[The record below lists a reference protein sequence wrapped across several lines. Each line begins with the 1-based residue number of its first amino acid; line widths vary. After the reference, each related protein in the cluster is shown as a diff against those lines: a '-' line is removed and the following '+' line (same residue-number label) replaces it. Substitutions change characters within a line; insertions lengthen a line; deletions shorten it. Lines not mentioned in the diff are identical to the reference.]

1 MTLALA
7 IMTGVLFTGGI
18 YFVLRR
24 SLAKVIMGLIM
35 ISHGANLLIFAIG
48 RVSRGIPAII
58 DKGQTVIEGSFA
70 EPLPQA
76 LILTAIVISF
86 GVQSFALVLFK
97 RAYQTVQTDDIN
109 RLNTTDRL

>member
-1 MTLALA
+1 MNLLLSL
-7 IMTGVLFTGGI
+7 IVGVLFTGGI

-35 ISHGANLLIFAIG
+35 LSHGANLLIFTIG
-48 RVSRGIPAII
+48 RVTRGIPPII
-58 DKGQTVIEGSFA
+58 EYGEKTITGPFA

-86 GVQSFALVLFK
+86 GVQSFAIVLFK
-97 RAYQTVQTDDIN
+97 RAYEAVKTDDIN

>member
-1 MTLALA
+1 MTLILAL
-7 IMTGVLFTGGI
+7 ITGTLFTSGI

-35 ISHGANLLIFAIG
+35 LSHGANLLIFTIG

-58 DKGQTVIEGSFA
+58 EKGDTTITGPFA

-97 RAYQTVQTDDIN
+97 RAYQAVKTDDIDK
-109 RLNTTDRL
+109 LNTTDKL